1 MECSSL
7 VCHCV
12 STKEAAVTQQ
22 GEGAG
27 RMPGSLS
34 LLINS
39 AHDIFFINA
48 NSFFFFF
55 FLSKITSME
64 PEPPLLHTNG

>member
-39 AHDIFFINA
+39 AHHIFFINA
-48 NSFFFFF
+48 NS
-55 FLSKITSME
+55 
-64 PEPPLLHTNG
+64 